1 MQQNRLQRINS
12 EIQKALSDILSNEI
26 RDPRL
31 SGLISVTDVD
41 TTNDLSHCYISVSIY
56 QDDPK
61 KTEISFN
68 TLQHS
73 AGFIRKLL
81 SSRVEMRIVPLL
93 HFKLDKSFEIDE
105 KMSKLIDSLNI
116 PAEEKTDE
124 SEQA

>member
-12 EIQKALSDILSNEI
+12 EIQKALADILSNEI

-105 KMSKLIDSLNI
+105 QMSKLIDSLNI

-124 SEQA
+124 E

>member
-12 EIQKALSDILSNEI
+12 EIKKALADILSNEI

-31 SGLISVTDVD
+31 YGLISVTDVN

-56 QDDPK
+56 EDDPQK
-61 KTEISFN
+61 CEISFN
-68 TLQHS
+68 TLRHS

-93 HFKLDKSFEIDE
+93 HFKLDKSYEIDQ
-105 KMSKLIDSLNI
+105 KMSKLIDSINI
-116 PAEEKTDE
+116 PTEEKADE
-124 SEQA
+124 E

>member
-12 EIQKALSDILSNEI
+12 EIKKALADILSNEI

-31 SGLISVTDVD
+31 YGLISVTDVD
-41 TTNDLSHCYISVSIY
+41 TTNDLGHCFISVSIFEP
-56 QDDPK
+56 DAK
-61 KTEISFN
+61 RCEISFN

-93 HFKLDKSFEIDE
+93 HFKLDKSFEIDQ
-105 KMSKLIDSLNI
+105 KMSQLIDSINI
-116 PAEEKTDE
+116 PPKEKTDE
-124 SEQA
+124 E